1 MREVTVQDMKDYLI
15 GSAIFS
21 NGQSERW
28 AKSLSLIEQVQKRGL
43 KPRLVDPKDIPNDAL
58 ICSVG
63 QRAGGGYK
71 WAPGELDML
80 LGPYKEAADKRDWS
94 CHARSIERANRE
106 LAKLLKPEEI
116 YAYLHGPCSSSQG
129 IVGMFVSGVM
139 EKPLVDGD
147 SAGTA
152 MSPHLTMIA
161 KLKTRP
167 ISVGVSPFGEVMI
180 LMDTARGRVFTE
192 RMHYASGCW
201 FVANAGGLAPW
212 RDYVKCTVKNQDS
225 RLIKVG
231 AAVREAREK
240 GRDPIAAFMKAAPAH
255 KLFEGV
261 VEKFVHDKANGQA
274 FGYFHI
280 DGTGEFK
287 GHKFSVYS
295 NMENRVGWLD
305 GEPCITIPDIIGV
318 VDSKTCE
325 TQPVLDHNGD
335 KIKTGVYDGKHV
347 TILGIA
353 GDKLWYDTPG
363 GIDSVNKQLEAFG
376 FPFVKHKPLS
386 EFLKKK

>member
-28 AKSLSLIEQVQKRGL
+28 AKSNVLIEQVQKRGL

-94 CHARSIERANRE
+94 CYARSIERANRE

-261 VEKFVHDKANGQA
+261 VEKFTLEKVGGFAQGNYYMKGAGD
-274 FGYFHI
+274 
-280 DGTGEFK
+280 FK
-287 GHKFSVYS
+287 GHRFRVYY
-295 NMENRVGWLD
+295 NMENRISWLD
-305 GEPCITIPDIIGV
+305 DKLYVTIPDINAT

-325 TQPVLDHNGD
+325 NLPVLDHD
-335 KIKTGVYDGKHV
+335 GVRIVPGIYDGKEATV
-347 TILGIA
+347 LGIA
-353 GDKLWYDTPG
+353 NDKIWYELPG
-363 GIDSVNKQLEAFG
+363 AIDGVHRQLKDYG
-376 FPFVKHKPLS
+376 FPDIRHRPIKEVLGAR
-386 EFLKKK
+386 